1 MTKTLNRTYWIK
13 SRFSKTSSLEEILT
27 VRSKY
32 WASFCCLKHI
42 QFSKFIKIIWHK
54 YNLIISSIVSGH
66 PDQYL
71 YEIPHE
77 YLSGREKPSE
87 KIISAELKRYF
98 PYCICSNVFKD
109 SFIFGE
115 TTSSQFFRVTT
126 STQQLLFRSSYF
138 VRTATF
144 FWGAPFPEQSHF
156 CCSYFFHNS
165 YFFRAKLLP
174 SSLFLWTVGSLG
186 QLPCLNS
193 YFFDGRTCS
202 E

>member
-1 MTKTLNRTYWIK
+1 MRQ
-13 SRFSKTSSLEEILT
+13 F
-27 VRSKY
+27 
-32 WASFCCLKHI
+32 FCLQHI
-42 QFSKFIKIIWHK
+42 QFSKFIKIVWLKH
-54 YNLIISSIVSGH
+54 NLIISSIVSSH

-77 YLSGREKPSE
+77 YLSGRENLSE

-144 FWGAPFPEQSHF
+144 FEELLFQNSRIFAAVIFFIIATFSELNFYQAACSCEQ
-156 CCSYFFHNS
+156 
-165 YFFRAKLLP
+165 LVL
-174 SSLFLWTVGSLG
+174 
-186 QLPCLNS
+186 
-193 YFFDGRTCS
+193 
-202 E
+202 

>member
-1 MTKTLNRTYWIK
+1 MRQ
-13 SRFSKTSSLEEILT
+13 F
-27 VRSKY
+27 
-32 WASFCCLKHI
+32 FCLQHI
-42 QFSKFIKIIWHK
+42 QFSKFIKIVWLKH
-54 YNLIISSIVSGH
+54 NLIISSIVSSH

-77 YLSGREKPSE
+77 YLSGRENLSE

-115 TTSSQFFRVTT
+115 TTSSHFFRVTT

-144 FWGAPFPEQSHF
+144 FWGAPFPEQSLF
-156 CCSYFFHNS
+156 CGSYFFQNS
-165 YFFRAKLLP
+165 CIFRAKLLP
-174 SSLFLWTVGSLG
+174 SSQFLRIVSSLG
-186 QLPCLNS
+186 QLLCRNS
-193 YFFDGRTCS
+193 YFFDERTCS